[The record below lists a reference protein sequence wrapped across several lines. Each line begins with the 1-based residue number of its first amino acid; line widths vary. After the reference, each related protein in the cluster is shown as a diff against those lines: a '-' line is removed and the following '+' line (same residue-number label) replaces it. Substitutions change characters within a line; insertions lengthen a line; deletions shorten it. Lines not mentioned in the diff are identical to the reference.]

1 MATVEL
7 KAVKREERG
16 KERVGK
22 LRQQGQLPAV
32 LYGPGVP
39 APLALTLDRVD
50 TEKLILKEGR
60 DAIYELKVGR
70 RKYRAE
76 LKEVQ
81 RVEIH
86 VQEVLVEHV
95 ALETSK
101 RKK

>member
-81 RVEIH
+81 RDVLNENFLH
-86 VQEVLVEHV
+86 VDFY